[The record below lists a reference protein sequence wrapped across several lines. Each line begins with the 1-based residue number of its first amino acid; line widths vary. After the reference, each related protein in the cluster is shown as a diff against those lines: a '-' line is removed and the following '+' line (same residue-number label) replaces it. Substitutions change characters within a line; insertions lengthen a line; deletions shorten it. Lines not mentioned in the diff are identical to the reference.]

1 MTYTVCQAAD
11 GSMVVRTVTGTLY
24 APVYRMDKN
33 GKVVRGLRDR
43 TFLLPCKWADVPHE
57 VKQLLTV
64 AC

>member
-1 MTYTVCQAAD
+1 
-11 GSMVVRTVTGTLY
+11 MVVRTVTGTLY